1 MPDVNVSKHR
11 MMTAKSATCAVC
23 EEPVPAIPDTGYVSP
38 QQRHLCPLHQDY
50 TLVVYDVTPKQRIT
64 PSADVT

>member
-1 MPDVNVSKHR
+1 
-11 MMTAKSATCAVC
+11 VC